1 MRTRLLTLGVMLA
14 VRAMGQTPPAE
25 MPVGI
30 FRGTLLLWTGTAS
43 AGELT
48 VRRADSAVF
57 SCHYDSHSLV
67 EADNRPVGIAGLTTG
82 DPLRILTDHK
92 PGSPMC
98 YARAVEVVNPEIKP
112 LRAKAVSVATSASDF
127 LPRGD
132 RTLAG
137 VILRHDSGRLTIRT
151 RGGDLILAL
160 RPNTRFLANGLSTNA
175 QALTVNTHVSVRAGK
190 DLYGTM
196 EAYQVMWGEILD
208 VR

>member
-1 MRTRLLTLGVMLA
+1 MRTSLSALA
-14 VRAMGQTPPAE
+14 VIFAAQAIGQTSPSE

-30 FRGTLLLWTGTAS
+30 FRGTLLLWTGTAG
-43 AGELT
+43 AGDLT

-57 SCHYDSHSLV
+57 LCHYDSHSLV

-82 DPLRILTDHK
+82 DPLKILTDHK
-92 PGSPMC
+92 PGSPVC
-98 YARAVEVVNPEIKP
+98 YARTVEVVNPEVKP
-112 LRAKAVSVATSASDF
+112 LRARAVPVAKNTPDF

-137 VILRHDSGRLTIRT
+137 LILRHDSGLLTIRT

-160 RPNTRFLANGLSTNA
+160 RPNTRFLADGVSTNA

-190 DLYGTM
+190 DLYGNM
-196 EAYQVMWGEILD
+196 EAYQVMWGEILN
-208 VR
+208 VP

>member
-1 MRTRLLTLGVMLA
+1 MRTRLTVLA
-14 VRAMGQTPPAE
+14 VVCAAHALAQTSSTE

-30 FRGTLLLWTGTAS
+30 FRGTLLLWTGTAA

-67 EADNRPVGIAGLTTG
+67 EANNRPVGIAGLTTG
-82 DPLRILTDHK
+82 DPLKILTDHQ
-92 PGSPMC
+92 PGSPVC

-112 LRAKAVSVATSASDF
+112 LRAKAVPVAKSTSDF

-137 VILRHDSGRLTIRT
+137 VILRHDSGLLRIRT

-160 RPNTRFLANGLSTNA
+160 RPNTRFLADGVTTNA
-175 QALTVNTHVSVRAGK
+175 EALTVNTHVSVRAGK
-190 DLYGTM
+190 DLYGNM

-208 VR
+208 VP